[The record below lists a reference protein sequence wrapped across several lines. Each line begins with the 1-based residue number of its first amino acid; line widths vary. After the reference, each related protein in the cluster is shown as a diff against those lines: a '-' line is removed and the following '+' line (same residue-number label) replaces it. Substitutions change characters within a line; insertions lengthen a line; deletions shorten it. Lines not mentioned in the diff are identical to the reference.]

1 MLALKRVSLVSG
13 SSQPVRIE
21 LAKNRLMASAQS
33 SELGEA
39 REEVAAKY
47 SGEGVVAGFN
57 PHYIMDAL
65 KNIELDE
72 VSLELESSEKPGVI
86 RTGDDYLYV
95 IMPMQLS

>member
-1 MLALKRVSLVSG
+1 
-13 SSQPVRIE
+13 
-21 LAKNRLMASAQS
+21 
-33 SELGEA
+33 
-39 REEVAAKY
+39 
-47 SGEGVVAGFN
+47 
-57 PHYIMDAL
+57 MDAL